1 MEVIITPDHITMDKP
16 FTQSEL
22 RYLMDLMMGDHHSS
36 NTRLYNKLKEMK
48 DGR

>member
-1 MEVIITPDHITMDKP
+1 MEVIITPDHITMDTP

-22 RYLMDLMMGDHHSS
+22 QYLMDLMMGDYHTS
-36 NTRLYNKLKEMK
+36 NNRLYKKLKEMK